1 MPEILDYD
9 TLVEGYNEGLLTTLR
24 GHGASA
30 GFLEAWVPDE
40 DTINS
45 IVNMVE
51 AAGSSGH
58 YAITLRVT
66 NRALPTARHDELARA
81 LAPMGRVEIE
91 RVDGGALVKFSG
103 QGN

>member
-1 MPEILDYD
+1 MPDILDYD
-9 TLVEGYNEGLLTTLR
+9 TLVQGYNEGLLTTLR
-24 GHGASA
+24 GHGANA
-30 GFLEAWVPDE
+30 GFLETWVPDE

-66 NRALPTARHDELARA
+66 NRALPVARHHDLVRS
-81 LAPMGRVEIE
+81 LAPLGRVEIE
-91 RVDGGALVKFSG
+91 RIDGGALVKFSG
-103 QGN
+103 QGR